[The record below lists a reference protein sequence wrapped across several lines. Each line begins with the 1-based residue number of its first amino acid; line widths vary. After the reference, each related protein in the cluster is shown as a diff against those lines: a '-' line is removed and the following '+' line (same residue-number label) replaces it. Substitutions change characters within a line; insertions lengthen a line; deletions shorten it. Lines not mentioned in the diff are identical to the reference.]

1 MKFLQKCYI
10 INIENNDKTFVNL
23 KGEFKGL
30 LMDKNNLIIEN
41 NDNDFISSIDEFG
54 AKDIE
59 SSMVLAKKKN
69 NTSFSTSNI
78 IILFICA
85 ATFIYSLVMLLAW
98 KISSDKSDDYYDEI
112 QNLFNR
118 ESVVELPK
126 TINKTFLTY
135 SLSDTLN
142 GIGSGI
148 EFIPQDRLDYFEEMM
163 VKLNRIK
170 AIAAFP
176 EQVYGWIK
184 MDNTIIDYPILKA
197 ADNDYYLR
205 RLPNGMTADSGS
217 IFADYR
223 GTNIHMDNRHVVLY
237 GHNRADGSMFTQLK
251 YLFWPSKDYDQY
263 KNARIELIT
272 EDGIYTYKIFSIY
285 TATTGNY
292 YIKYEFKDDQDYV
305 DFLQSIYDQNL
316 FNGYKEARSMKS
328 FIDKDTKL
336 LTFSTCT
343 NNQLDRNQRYVVHC
357 VLIDKTEPQ
366 K

>member
-1 MKFLQKCYI
+1 
-10 INIENNDKTFVNL
+10 
-23 KGEFKGL
+23 
-30 LMDKNNLIIEN
+30 
-41 NDNDFISSIDEFG
+41 
-54 AKDIE
+54 
-59 SSMVLAKKKN
+59 
-69 NTSFSTSNI
+69 
-78 IILFICA
+78 
-85 ATFIYSLVMLLAW
+85 MLLDW
-98 KISSDKSDDYYDEI
+98 KISSNQSDDYYDEI
-112 QNLFNR
+112 QDLFNR
-118 ESVVELPK
+118 QSVVQVPK
-126 TINKTFLTY
+126 SINKTFMTY

-148 EFIPQDRLDYFEEMM
+148 EFVPQDRLDYFEEMI

-205 RLPNGMTADSGS
+205 RLPNGKNADSGS

-223 GTNIHMDNRHVVLY
+223 GTDIHIDNRHVVLY

-285 TATTGNY
+285 TATTGNN
-292 YIKYEFKDDQDYV
+292 YIKYELSKQWY
-305 DFLQSIYDQNL
+305 FLQ
-316 FNGYKEARSMKS
+316 F
-328 FIDKDTKL
+328 
-336 LTFSTCT
+336 
-343 NNQLDRNQRYVVHC
+343 
-357 VLIDKTEPQ
+357 
-366 K
+366 

>member
-1 MKFLQKCYI
+1 MEDNKI
-10 INIENNDKTFVNL
+10 IIDNSE
-23 KGEFKGL
+23 
-30 LMDKNNLIIEN
+30 
-41 NDNDFISSIDEFG
+41 NDFLVSIEGFNADN
-54 AKDIE
+54 INT
-59 SSMVLAKKKN
+59 SMILAPKKN
-69 NTSFSTSNI
+69 KSSFSVANI
-78 IILFICA
+78 IVLLICSV
-85 ATFIYSLVMLLAW
+85 TFIYSLIMLLDW
-98 KISSDKSDDYYDEI
+98 KISSNQSDDYYDEI
-112 QNLFNR
+112 QDLFNR
-118 ESVVELPK
+118 QSVVQVPK
-126 TINKTFLTY
+126 SINKTFMTY

-148 EFIPQDRLDYFEEMM
+148 EFVPQDRLDYFEEMI

-205 RLPNGMTADSGS
+205 RLPNGKNADSGS

-223 GTNIHMDNRHVVLY
+223 GTDIHIDNRHVVLY

-285 TATTGNY
+285 TATTGNN

-305 DFLQSIYDQNL
+305 NFLQSIYDQNL
-316 FNGYKEARSMKS
+316 FNGYKEAKSMKKY
-328 FIDKDTKL
+328 IDKDTKL

-357 VLIDKTEPQ
+357 ILIDKTEPQ
-366 K
+366 N

>member
-1 MKFLQKCYI
+1 MNDCVHFWRKGYLM
-10 INIENNDKTFVNL
+10 ENKIDIQN
-23 KGEFKGL
+23 E
-30 LMDKNNLIIEN
+30 KNNIGIVNDGIDN
-41 NDNDFISSIDEFG
+41 NVFLNSVEKFSTSDVVSNFSIP
-54 AKDIE
+54 
-59 SSMVLAKKKN
+59 KKKN
-69 NTSFSTSNI
+69 KSSFTAGSI
-78 IILFICA
+78 AVLCVCGV
-85 ATFIYSLVMLLAW
+85 TFIYALFMLLDW
-98 KISSDKSDDYYDEI
+98 KISSDKSDNYYDEI
-112 QNLFNR
+112 QNIFNR
-118 ESVVELPK
+118 DSVVQFPK
-126 TINKTFLTY
+126 TTNKTVMTY
-135 SLSDTLN
+135 SLSDALKGT
-142 GIGSGI
+142 GSGI
-148 EFIPQDRLDYFEEMM
+148 EFVPQEKLDYFDEMM

-176 EQVYGWIK
+176 DQVYGWVK

-223 GTNIHMDNRHVVLY
+223 GTNDHYQNRHVVLY

-263 KNARIELIT
+263 KNARIEVIT

-285 TATTGNY
+285 TATLGNN
-292 YIKYEFKDDQDYV
+292 YIRYEFFNDSSYV
-305 DFLQSIYDQNL
+305 KFLQSIYDQNI
-316 FNGYKEARSMKS
+316 FYGYKEAESMEKY
-328 FIDKDTKL
+328 IDKDTRL

-357 VLIDKTEPQ
+357 VLIDKTEPV